1 MGGSVVVGCY
11 HTMLKEGRGGEGR
24 GGEGVNI
31 EDLYHIKLYPD
42 YRYFIFPTWDRW
54 RQIHKSLVQK
64 KTISNFTRYI
74 ALALMQFLNEI

>member
-11 HTMLKEGRGGEGR
+11 HTMLKEGR

-42 YRYFIFPTWDRW
+42 YRYFIFPTWETETD
-54 RQIHKSLVQK
+54 S
-64 KTISNFTRYI
+64 
-74 ALALMQFLNEI
+74 